1 MAVSILKIMALV
13 MSKKDIMKK
22 AVSFCVIASV
32 VLLLPGCFW
41 NTGKPALSSRTYVGP
56 DRVLIML
63 LPPIGGKGFYYETY
77 GFIEAVRERGFEAD
91 LTILDVSPVLYFKG
105 TIVELIKTKLV
116 ESAKASGY
124 KRILLVGTSLGGH
137 GALLYITKC
146 PEDVDGVV
154 VIAPFLGGTHL
165 AKVIEEAGGLN
176 QWEDCPM
183 FEWRYACAIWKLLKG
198 YVSHPESRTKIIL
211 CYGLDD
217 RFAERN
223 RLLADAL
230 PAENVFT
237 VSGGHDWETWKKLW
251 VKVLDYFH
259 TKCGKTDND
268 SCLIDIKRLPD

>member
-1 MAVSILKIMALV
+1 MALV
-13 MSKKDIMKK
+13 ISKKNGIKRTL
-22 AVSFCVIASV
+22 SFCVIASI
-32 VLLLPGCFW
+32 VLLLPGCVW

-56 DRVLIML
+56 DRVLVIL
-63 LPPIGGKGFYYETY
+63 LPPVGGKGFYYETN

-91 LTILDVSPVLYFKG
+91 LKILDVSPVLYLKG
-105 TIVELIKTKLV
+105 SIVELIKTELV
-116 ESAKASGY
+116 DLAKASGY

-154 VIAPFLGGTHL
+154 VLAPFLGGAHV
-165 AKVIEEAGGLN
+165 AKAIEEAGGLN

-183 FEWRYACAIWKLLKG
+183 FGWRYACEMWRLLKD
-198 YVSHPESRTKIIL
+198 YVSHFERRTKIIL
-211 CYGLDD
+211 GYGIDD

-223 RLLADAL
+223 RVLAQAL

-251 VKVLDYFH
+251 IQVLDYFH
-259 TKCGKTDND
+259 TKCGKTNGA
-268 SCLIDIKRLPD
+268 SCLIDIKRVPD